1 MFFLGKSSLQVIM
14 LALDEMIDG
23 GMIIE
28 CDPQQVLNLD
38 PVSSDLNWHRFYIGG
53 FPGGPQS

>member
-1 MFFLGKSSLQVIM
+1 MFLGEPRTLQVIM

-28 CDPQQVLNLD
+28 CDPQQVLL
-38 PVSSDLNWHRFYIGG
+38 LNKEV
-53 FPGGPQS
+53 

>member
-1 MFFLGKSSLQVIM
+1 M

-28 CDPQQVLNLD
+28 CDPQQVLNLHIK
-38 PVSSDLNWHRFYIGG
+38 SGILGCFQGG
-53 FPGGPQS
+53 FSGRPQS

>member
-1 MFFLGKSSLQVIM
+1 M

-28 CDPQQVLNLD
+28 SDPQQVLNLD
-38 PVSSDLNWHRFYIGG
+38 PVSSYLNWHRFYIGG